1 MNTRDSEHYEDT
13 HDMIERIRKLKDAA
27 QKKMD
32 AFGDPSGYD
41 VRVIRGRKSA
51 AAAISDEPTEEGG
64 Q

>member
-1 MNTRDSEHYEDT
+1 MSSRDSEHYEDT

-27 QKKMD
+27 QRKMD

-41 VRVIRGRKSA
+41 VRVIQGRKTA
-51 AAAISDEPTEEGG
+51 AAVASDEPTEEVS